1 MRTAITLVLC
11 AFARPSYDARVNAAT
26 HRPTSFLTE
35 WLLLASVLLVLGG
48 FVAYSLFEE
57 HTAIGNREAER
68 LAAQARV
75 VHDNFGRQLFAI
87 NRALDN
93 VREEL
98 PVWRKEKSGM
108 HLASRRLAAF
118 TDALSGVRTLLI
130 LDATGNVRASSR
142 TELLDRNFSHRDY
155 FTAARDKPNPDTLFV
170 SPPYKSVLGPYL
182 FSVSRMIVGPRG
194 EFAGVVMA
202 SIDPEE
208 FKVLLGSVL
217 YAPDMWAAVA
227 HGSGTLFMRLPDRE
241 GSGGINLVTPDSLFS
256 RHIASGKMGTVMTGA
271 THTRGE
277 QRIVAHRTL
286 NPADLFMDHELIVAV
301 ARDQD
306 ALYAPWRRDARI
318 RGGLFGLLALSSVA
332 GLYLLQLR
340 RRGAAEEAAAAHAA
354 LVEAKLAAEAASR
367 AKSQFLANMSHE
379 IRTPMSA
386 VLGLLQLL
394 QHTEQTG
401 RQQDYTQK
409 ARTAAES
416 LLGIL
421 NDILDFSKID
431 ADKMTLESAPFRLDQ
446 LLRNLSVVLSS
457 AVLRKDVE
465 VLFDID
471 AAIPRVLYGDALR
484 LQQVL
489 LNLVG
494 NAIKFTAQGEVVLRL
509 KRLPGTAERVRIE
522 FAVQDTGIGIAAD
535 QLESIFAGFTQAEA
549 STSRRFGGTGLGLAI
564 SRRLV
569 RLMGGELTVTSTAWG
584 EGRGS
589 RFAFVLEFACVAAAG
604 EGLRRAA
611 AGQPQPLRVLI
622 VDDNA
627 TARAVLT
634 DMVARLGWRADT
646 AESGTAALAR
656 LEAAADGQP
665 AYDAIFVD
673 WQMPG
678 MDGWE
683 TALRIRARRRDG
695 QTPVIIMVTA
705 HGREMLAD
713 RLDSPANPLDGFLV
727 KPVTTSMLFDAL
739 ANARADS
746 ATALDRRAVRRP
758 LTRPLA
764 GLRLLLVED
773 NVTNQQVARELLTLQ
788 GAHVDVA
795 GNGHLGIERVASTK
809 HPYDAVL
816 MDLQM
821 PEMDGFAATQILRKE
836 MGLLAL
842 PIIAMTAN
850 VMPADRENCLAVGMN
865 DHVGKPIN
873 VETLVAALLRH
884 CPRTADNP
892 GAADAAGAPETQP
905 AAPALL
911 LPELPPGFAL
921 ADALT
926 RLGNQRE
933 TYVRMLELFRQDQ
946 RALRER
952 LRQALQQDDLAD
964 AAREMHTLKGLAG
977 TLGASALADFARNAE
992 TELKNGKNC
1001 ATLQARLDSALDEAL
1016 TVLDGVAALFVP
1028 APTPGLAE
1036 PPANIA
1042 HLCAA
1047 LENLEALLADK
1058 NLRALDTHAALQKA
1072 YGAALGAK
1080 LTPIDT
1086 AIAQMDFTAALAASQ
1101 SLRSTLAS

>member
-1 MRTAITLVLC
+1 MNTTA
-11 AFARPSYDARVNAAT
+11 
-26 HRPTSFLTE
+26 HRPAPFLTE
-35 WLLLASVLLVLGG
+35 WLLLASALLVLGG
-48 FVAYSLFEE
+48 LVAYSLFDE
-57 HTAIGNREAER
+57 HAAIGNREAER
-68 LAAQARV
+68 LSAQARV
-75 VHDNFGRQLFAI
+75 VHNNFGRQLFAI

-98 PVWRKEKSGM
+98 PVWRKEKGGM
-108 HLASRRLAAF
+108 ALASRRLAAF
-118 TDALSGVRTLLI
+118 SDALTGVRTMLI
-130 LDATGNVRASSR
+130 LDAAGNVRASSR

-170 SPPYKSVLGPYL
+170 SPPFKSVLGPYV

-194 EFAGVVMA
+194 EFAGVVTA
-202 SIDPEE
+202 AIDPEE
-208 FKVLLGSVL
+208 FKILLGSVL
-217 YAPDMWAAVA
+217 YAPDMWAAVV
-227 HGSGTLFMRLPDRE
+227 HGSGTLFMMLPDRE
-241 GSGGINLVTPDSLFS
+241 GVAGMNLATPGSLFS
-256 RHIASGKMGTVMTGA
+256 RHIASGQMGTVMTGPA
-271 THTRGE
+271 HGRGE
-277 QRIVAHRTL
+277 QRIVAHQSL
-286 NPADLFMDHELIVAV
+286 NPAGLFMDHELIVAV
-301 ARDQD
+301 ARDRD
-306 ALYAPWRRDARI
+306 ALYVPWRRDARI
-318 RGGLFGLLALSSVA
+318 SGGLFGLLALSSVV
-332 GLYLLQLR
+332 GLYLLQR
-340 RRGAAEEAAAAHAA
+340 RRRSAAQEAAAAHAA
-354 LVEAKLAAEAASR
+354 LLEAKLAAEAASR

-379 IRTPMSA
+379 IRTPMNA

-409 ARTAAES
+409 AQAAAES

-431 ADKMTLESAPFRLDQ
+431 AGKMTLESAPFRLDQ

-457 AVLRKDVE
+457 AVLQKDVE

-471 AAIPRVLYGDALR
+471 AAIPRVLHGDALR

-489 LNLVG
+489 LNLAG

-509 KRLPGTAERVRIE
+509 KQLASTPERVRIE

-535 QLESIFAGFTQAEA
+535 QLENIFAGFTQAEA

-569 RLMGGELTVTSTAWG
+569 RLMGGELAVTSTAWG
-584 EGRGS
+584 TGRGS
-589 RFAFVLEFACVAAAG
+589 RFAFVLEFARVTAPG
-604 EGLRRAA
+604 EGLRRIDADAA
-611 AGQPQPLRVLI
+611 AADQPHPLRVLI

-627 TARAVLT
+627 TARAVLA
-634 DMVARLGWRADT
+634 DMVARLGWLADT
-646 AESGTAALAR
+646 ADSGAAALAR
-656 LEAAADGQP
+656 LAAAADGQP
-665 AYDAIFVD
+665 GYDAIFVD

-683 TALRIRARRRDG
+683 TALSIRALHRDG

-705 HGREMLAD
+705 HGREMLAN

-739 ANARADS
+739 ANARAGC

-758 LTRPLA
+758 LSRPLA

-795 GNGHLGIERVASTK
+795 GNGRLGIERVASTK
-809 HPYDAVL
+809 RPYDAVL
-816 MDLQM
+816 MDIQM

-836 MGLLAL
+836 MGLLQL

-850 VMPADRENCLAVGMN
+850 AMPADRENCLAAGMN

-873 VETLVAALLRH
+873 VETLVATLLRH
-884 CPRTADNP
+884 CGR
-892 GAADAAGAPETQP
+892 AADAAGATDAAGAPRPQP
-905 AAPALL
+905 ATPALL

-933 TYVRMLELFRQDQ
+933 TYLRILEFFRQDQ

-952 LRQALQQDDLAD
+952 LRNALQQDDRSG
-964 AAREMHTLKGLAG
+964 AARELHTLKGLAG
-977 TLGASALADFARNAE
+977 TLGASALADFARSAE
-992 TELKNGKNC
+992 AELKNGKDC
-1001 ATLQARLDSALDEAL
+1001 ATLQARLDSALDETL
-1016 TVLDGVAALFVP
+1016 TVLDGVAAQFAP
-1028 APTPGLAE
+1028 APATSPVE
-1036 PPANIA
+1036 PRADTA
-1042 HLCAA
+1042 RLCAD

-1058 NLRALDTHAALQKA
+1058 NLRALDAHAALQKE
-1072 YGAALGAK
+1072 YGATLGAK
-1080 LTPIDT
+1080 LTPIDS

-1101 SLRSTLAS
+1101 ALRSTLA

>member
-1 MRTAITLVLC
+1 VDTTTR
-11 AFARPSYDARVNAAT
+11 
-26 HRPTSFLTE
+26 RPTSFLTE
-35 WLLLASVLLVLGG
+35 WLLLASALLVLGG
-48 FVAYSLFEE
+48 LVAYSLFDE

-98 PVWRKEKSGM
+98 PAWRKEKGGM
-108 HLASRRLAAF
+108 TLASRRLAAF
-118 TDALSGVRTLLI
+118 VDALSGVRTLLF
-130 LDATGNVRASSR
+130 LDAAGNVRASSR
-142 TELLDRNFSHRDY
+142 AELLDRNFSQRDY
-155 FTAARDKPNPDTLFV
+155 FKTARDKPHPDTLYV
-170 SPPYKSVLGPYL
+170 SPPFKSVLGP
-182 FSVSRMIVGPRG
+182 FIFNVTRVITGPRG
-194 EFAGVVMA
+194 EFAGVVTA
-202 SIDPEE
+202 AIDPEE
-208 FKVLLGSVL
+208 FKILLGSVL

-227 HGSGTLFMRLPDRE
+227 HGSGTLFMMLPDQAGVAGMNLTTP
-241 GSGGINLVTPDSLFS
+241 GSLLS
-256 RHIASGKMGTVMTGA
+256 RHIASEQTGTVMTGKTQA
-271 THTRGE
+271 GNE
-277 QRIVAHRTL
+277 QRIVAHQSL
-286 NPADLFMDHELIVAV
+286 DPAGLFMDHELIVAV
-301 ARDQD
+301 ARDRD
-306 ALYAPWRRDARI
+306 ALYVPWRRDARI
-318 RGGLFGLLALSSVA
+318 RGGLFGLLALSSVV
-332 GLYLLQLR
+332 GLYLLQGR
-340 RRGAAEEAAAAHAA
+340 RRSTEEEAAAAHAA
-354 LVEAKLAAEAASR
+354 LVDAKLAAEAASR

-379 IRTPMSA
+379 IRTPMNA

-394 QHTEQTG
+394 QHTALTD

-409 ARTAAES
+409 AHAAAES

-431 ADKMTLESAPFRLDQ
+431 AGKMTLESAPFRLDQ

-457 AVLRKDVE
+457 AVARKDVE

-489 LNLVG
+489 LNLAG
-494 NAIKFTAQGEVVLRL
+494 NAIKFTEQGEVVLSVKHL
-509 KRLPGTAERVRIE
+509 ASTPERVRIE

-569 RLMGGELTVTSTAWG
+569 RLMGGELAAASTAWG
-584 EGRGS
+584 AGRGS
-589 RFAFVLEFACVAAAG
+589 RFAFVLEFARVAPAG

-611 AGQPQPLRVLI
+611 TDSDAGQPRPLRVLI

-627 TARAVLT
+627 TARALLA
-634 DMVARLGWRADT
+634 DMMGRLGWQADT
-646 AESGTAALAR
+646 AEGGGAALVR
-656 LEAAADGQP
+656 LDAAIDTQTT
-665 AYDAIFVD
+665 YDAIFVD

-683 TALRIRARRRDG
+683 TALRIRARRQKG

-746 ATALDRRAVRRP
+746 PTALDRRVVRRP
-758 LTRPLA
+758 LSRPLA

-773 NVTNQQVARELLTLQ
+773 NATNQQVARELLTLQ
-788 GAHVDVA
+788 GAQVDVA
-795 GNGHLGIERVASTK
+795 GNGRLGIERVFAATR
-809 HPYDAVL
+809 PYDAVL
-816 MDLQM
+816 MDIQM
-821 PEMDGFAATQILRKE
+821 PEMDGYEATRILRR
-836 MGLLAL
+836 AVDPHQL

-850 VMPADRENCLAVGMN
+850 AMPADRENCLAAGMN

-873 VETLVAALLRH
+873 MQTLVAALLRH
-884 CPRTADNP
+884 CGR
-892 GAADAAGAPETQP
+892 AADAAGAPEAQP

-921 ADALT
+921 ADALA
-926 RLGNQRE
+926 RLGNRRE
-933 TYVRMLELFRQDQ
+933 TYVMMLDLFRQDQ

-952 LRQALQQDDLAD
+952 LRQALQQDDLAG
-964 AAREMHTLKGLAG
+964 AARELHTLKGLAG

-992 TELKNGKNC
+992 AGLKNGKDC
-1001 ATLQARLDSALDEAL
+1001 ATLPDRLDAALDETL
-1016 TVLDGVAALFVP
+1016 TVLEGVAALFVP
-1028 APTPGLAE
+1028 APATGPAE
-1036 PPANIA
+1036 PPADIA
-1042 HLCAA
+1042 QLCAA

-1058 NLRALDTHAALQKA
+1058 NLRALDAHAALQKA
-1072 YGAALGAK
+1072 YGAVLGAR

-1086 AIAQMDFTAALAASQ
+1086 AIAQMDFTAALAAGQ
-1101 SLRSTLAS
+1101 ALRSTLV